1 MKDNI
6 KKFQGALG
14 RVGGIESV
22 KFTWDTEHEKIRNN
36 ERIKV
41 IKRFTGK
48 SYGFIAQELEK
59 VVPELVFSDNDGFK
73 SVAYGQM
80 VTIGIGAIQEQQ
92 KIIDSLIERI
102 KKHKL
107 KVGG

>member
-1 MKDNI
+1 
-6 KKFQGALG
+6 
-14 RVGGIESV
+14 
-22 KFTWDTEHEKIRNN
+22 
-36 ERIKV
+36 
-41 IKRFTGK
+41 
-48 SYGFIAQELEK
+48 

-102 KKHKL
+102 KKLKL